1 MALEALI
8 ARLRG
13 DAATPATPAINEG
26 LQGKPALILGCTP
39 ETPATPQK
47 SNTRSFPSVA
57 GVSWRWL
64 IHFPDRNPLEVAFS
78 PEASHAE
85 VLDCYPDALAAE
97 PIEPGRRQ
105 PGAPLAGDQ
114 ETEIRSWLAA
124 IGETDQA
131 TIAEVLIGCRQDED
145 VRRYFLDRTGEIPA
159 GD

>member
-1 MALEALI
+1 MSYLDQLKKSFKVPAGEPKETKELPKPNCLGFLGSPVGQFEKIEA
-8 ARLRG
+8 G
-13 DAATPATPAINEG
+13 EPANDP
-26 LQGKPALILGCTP
+26 
-39 ETPATPQK
+39 
-47 SNTRSFPSVA
+47 TRTA
-57 GVSWRWL
+57 WRWL
-64 IHFPDRNPLEVAFS
+64 IHFSDRNPLEVAFS
-78 PEASHAE
+78 PEATHGE

-145 VRRYFLDRTGEIPA
+145 VRRYLLDRTGEIPA
-159 GD
+159 GG

>member
-97 PIEPGRRQ
+97 PIEPDRRQ
-105 PGAPLAGDQ
+105 PGAPLAGD
-114 ETEIRSWLAA
+114 TSLTGDPVMAGGDRRNRSGNHCRSACPM
-124 IGETDQA
+124 QA
-131 TIAEVLIGCRQDED
+131 G
-145 VRRYFLDRTGEIPA
+145 
-159 GD
+159 